1 MKRSRAFTLI
11 ELLVV
16 ITIIAILAGL
26 LLPAVSTAQRKAQS
40 AACVNNLKQLG
51 LATQCYWDDNNS
63 RLQGIS
69 GTTDAGLL
77 ASQSWTVVILPYA
90 KSKHLFIDP
99 GWPAYAPPLA
109 IEYYLNLLPG
119 YVATDRSGDLF
130 PVDSKQITSPSLF
143 VLMSEYLDLN
153 AGSELDPTNEKSDET
168 GFSSCAGGNGSQSC
182 AWYPPPHQGMVNVLF
197 ADGHV
202 GALNRYADGQM
213 TYWYDTNA
221 NWSAVHP

>member
-1 MKRSRAFTLI
+1 MKRRGFTLI

-16 ITIIAILAGL
+16 ISIIAILAGL
-26 LLPAVSTAQRKAQS
+26 LLPALSMARRKAQTS
-40 AACVNNLKQLG
+40 ACMNNLKQLG

-69 GTTDAGLL
+69 GTEDASLL
-77 ASQSWTVVILPYA
+77 ASQSWTVLLLPYA
-90 KSKHLFIDP
+90 KSTKVLLDP

-119 YVATDRSGDLF
+119 YVATGGTGFLF

-143 VLMSEYLDLN
+143 VVMSEFLDTS
-153 AGSELDPTNEKSDET
+153 AESELDPTNEKSDET
-168 GFSSCAGGNGSQSC
+168 GFSSCPANGSSSC
-182 AWYPPPHQGMVNVLF
+182 GWYQPPHLGMANILF

-202 GALNRYADGQM
+202 GPLNRYTDGQM

-221 NWSAVHP
+221 NWTAVHP